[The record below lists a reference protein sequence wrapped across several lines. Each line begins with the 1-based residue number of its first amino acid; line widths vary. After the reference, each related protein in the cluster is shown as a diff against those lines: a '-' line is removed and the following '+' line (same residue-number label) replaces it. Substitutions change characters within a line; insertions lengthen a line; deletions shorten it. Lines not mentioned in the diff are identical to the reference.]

1 MTEKKELYKGASV
14 LRWGAVILWIL
25 AIASEI
31 FAIVL
36 LTTTNDALIY
46 GLPFSNGG
54 DTNALMYWFI
64 GILVL
69 DAIFCIIAALLWK
82 KANRIKPSKSK
93 NKLAKLIWDQLGVIM
108 CLIAFI
114 PIGILLLRNTDKF
127 DAKTKKILLAVVA
140 ILLVG
145 SVGASIDYNPVSP
158 GDEQNLE
165 TLIESHYS
173 EEDITRDADG
183 NIVVWWTKYG
193 KSFHLDENCFHIADY
208 ETKTSGT
215 IAEAIEAGKTDPCD
229 NCLAEIK
236 ELNKEDIEGIFD
248 DTEYLTEGD
257 EADTV
262 TEEAPAE

>member
-1 MTEKKELYKGASV
+1 MSEKKELYKGASG
-14 LRWGAVILWIL
+14 LRFGAVILWIL

-36 LTTTNDALIY
+36 LTTTNDAIIY

-93 NKLAKLIWDQLGVIM
+93 NKLVKLIWDQLGVIM

-114 PIGILLLRNTDKF
+114 PIGILLLRSTDKF
-127 DAKTKKILLAVVA
+127 DSKTKKILLAVIAV
-140 ILLVG
+140 LLVG
-145 SVGASIDYNPVSP
+145 SVSASIDYNPVSP

-165 TLIESHYS
+165 ALIESHYD
-173 EEDITRDADG
+173 EEDITRDENG
-183 NIVVWWTKYG
+183 NIIVYYTQYG
-193 KSFHLDENCFHIADY
+193 KSMHLDENCYHIADST
-208 ETKTSGT
+208 TKTSGT

-229 NCLAEIK
+229 NCLELIK
-236 ELNKEDIEGIFD
+236 ELNKEDIEGIVD
-248 DTEYLTEGD
+248 DSEHELIED
-257 EADTV
+257 
-262 TEEAPAE
+262 EEAPAE